1 MFPSTAVSERIGISY
16 PIIQAPMAG
25 ADTPELA
32 AAASNAGGLGSL
44 GLARSSP
51 EAMRKAIAEVRAR
64 TSKPFNI
71 NLFVFDSP
79 RPDADQIARAV
90 KLLQPIRDEL
100 GLPPA
105 GVPANNADDFPAQF
119 QELLDAK
126 PPVASFTFGILNRAQ
141 ISALQERGIL
151 IVGTA
156 TTVAEAHTWESSGA
170 DMICAQGSEAGA
182 HRGTFL
188 ADFESSLVGTMALVP
203 QVVDAVRIPVIA
215 AGGIMDG
222 RGIAAALMLGAAG
235 VQMGTAFLACP
246 ESAISA
252 AWKDSLLHARDDQT
266 RVTRAFSG
274 RPARGVIND
283 FMERFRAIEYDLPP
297 YPIQNSLTTPIRQ
310 AAAKANRGEFLSLWA
325 GQGVGMIRSM
335 AASDLIACLMRET
348 RIALSATAS
357 PAASE

>member
-51 EAMRKAIAEVRAR
+51 EAMRIAIAEVRAR

-79 RPDADQIARAV
+79 PSDADQIARAV

-105 GVPANNADDFPAQF
+105 GAPASNADDFSAQF
-119 QELLDAK
+119 QALLDAK

-141 ISALQERGIL
+141 ISALRERGIM

-156 TTVAEAHTWESSGA
+156 TTVAEARAWESAGA

-188 ADFESSLVGTMALVP
+188 GDFESSLVGTMALVP

-235 VQMGTAFLACP
+235 VQMGTAFLACS
-246 ESAISA
+246 ESGISA
-252 AWKDSLLHARDDQT
+252 AWRDSLLHARDDRT
-266 RVTRAFSG
+266 RLTRAFSG

-335 AASDLIACLMRET
+335 AAGDLIACLMRET
-348 RIALSATAS
+348 RVALSATAS